1 MKAWGIFVSILILSG
16 LSAPRCGATVY
27 HSDGTA
33 ANVQTIHDNQAQNGD
48 TITLPTGTFTWATRV
63 NISKG
68 IILQGNGVGNTII
81 RDNVQS
87 GQLIHW
93 SLPAGTDSR
102 RTGIE
107 FQDGGRVNEAAA
119 PGGIFHVDGSNTNDA
134 TFRFDN
140 SKWNNLNGVPVFD
153 TVIGVIDHNTFV
165 QDRNQT
171 AIYIYDSNWDGRS
184 YGDGS
189 WVAPT
194 GFGSSQFLFI
204 EDNNFTH
211 TSASTTL
218 VTDAHAGSRFVV
230 RHNTIFNAY
239 VGNHGTESTGRVR
252 GNRAL
257 EVYNNI
263 YTGTNLNRF
272 IGGTRSGVVLFHD
285 NNISGFWNP
294 PVFSLVNYR
303 NRWAFA
309 SWGGADGTNVWDI
322 NSGPFFTGTAAAN
335 SVGTTVTVSGANW
348 TANQWVGYTI
358 RRALGGFS
366 WITSN
371 TSNTISYADSG
382 GFGNNLSF
390 SAGDALSIYKVN
402 QALDQPGRARGSLIT
417 GDTPVRRPGCN
428 DQVTE
433 PCYSWNNLSGTTPVN
448 FETEVMI
455 RAGEHYFNDTPMPGY
470 TPYVYPHPLTKAL
483 GPPEQTTRN
492 TTANSQHDAYKKRR
506 PWGGKKPER
515 KQAKKAKESPK
526 NEMAEGQEK
535 IGGD

>member
-87 GQLIHW
+87 GQLIRW

-102 RTGIE
+102 LTGIE

-239 VGNHGTESTGRVR
+239 VGNHGTESTGRGR

-257 EVYNNI
+257 
-263 YTGTNLNRF
+263 
-272 IGGTRSGVVLFHD
+272 
-285 NNISGFWNP
+285 
-294 PVFSLVNYR
+294 
-303 NRWAFA
+303 
-309 SWGGADGTNVWDI
+309 
-322 NSGPFFTGTAAAN
+322 
-335 SVGTTVTVSGANW
+335 
-348 TANQWVGYTI
+348 
-358 RRALGGFS
+358 
-366 WITSN
+366 
-371 TSNTISYADSG
+371 
-382 GFGNNLSF
+382 
-390 SAGDALSIYKVN
+390 
-402 QALDQPGRARGSLIT
+402 
-417 GDTPVRRPGCN
+417 
-428 DQVTE
+428 
-433 PCYSWNNLSGTTPVN
+433 
-448 FETEVMI
+448 
-455 RAGEHYFNDTPMPGY
+455 
-470 TPYVYPHPLTKAL
+470 
-483 GPPEQTTRN
+483 
-492 TTANSQHDAYKKRR
+492 
-506 PWGGKKPER
+506 
-515 KQAKKAKESPK
+515 
-526 NEMAEGQEK
+526 
-535 IGGD
+535 